1 MKQVIITT
9 LLVLQ
14 GFLAFSQSPNFN
26 EWLRQ
31 KKTQRRY
38 LVEQI
43 AALQV
48 YLGYVKKGY
57 NIVDKGLTTIGN
69 IKGATHDLDNAY
81 LRSLKQVSPVIT
93 NSPKYTETKSHYQ
106 TILRDLH
113 KLSNDA
119 QQDVNFSARERNYI
133 RAVYEKMRTDC
144 NASMEAFLLA
154 VSPEIAEMQ
163 DAERLARLDKVHAE
177 MGDRLAFTKHF
188 VSTTR
193 ALSMQRAKEK
203 QSIELMK
210 KLNGHD

>member
-1 MKQVIITT
+1 MKQVIIST

-69 IKGATHDLDNAY
+69 IKGATRDLDNAY
-81 LRSLKQVSPVIT
+81 LGSLKQVSPVIT
-93 NSPKYTETKSHYQ
+93 NSPKFRETTTYYQ
-106 TILRDLH
+106 LILRELRA
-113 KLSNDA
+113 LSDDA
-119 QQDVNFSARERNYI
+119 REDVNFSSREKAYI
-133 RAVYEKMRTDC
+133 EAVYEKMRTDC
-144 NASMEAFLLA
+144 NSSMEASLLA
-154 VSPEIAEMQ
+154 VSPEMAEMQ
-163 DAERLARLDKVHAE
+163 DAERLVRLNKVHAE